1 MISIEKM
8 SFFFRYDKVKY
19 RNPVKFPEMEEE
31 MVQLKKA
38 GQDARQ
44 EFTKLTEVFYKNF
57 HTFFMDRVSQWMNQ
71 AQVVRPAFW
80 RYYIEDGQ
88 DEGNPSFALRLF
100 NQENKLG
107 VYVELSFIERKKND
121 NSVRLQNEVLEC
133 EPNSNILYV
142 ASDFQKN
149 SMVYEGN
156 ESNRDKLTRAVKE
169 GEIRKVILRRPV
181 FLEST
186 KDGIEEELSD
196 ALKELIPFYETIYMN
211 EVNQKS

>member
-8 SFFFRYDKVKY
+8 SQFFRYDKVKY
-19 RNPVKFPEMEEE
+19 RNPVKFPEVAEE
-31 MVQLKKA
+31 MEQLKKA
-38 GQDARQ
+38 GQDSRQ
-44 EFTKLTEVFYKNF
+44 EFTKLTEEFQKNF
-57 HTFFMDRVSQWMNQ
+57 KSFRMAQVSQWMNQ

-80 RYYIEDGQ
+80 RYFIEEGQ

-121 NSVRLQNEVLEC
+121 NSVRLQNKVLEC

-149 SMVYEGN
+149 AMAYEG
-156 ESNRDKLTRAVKE
+156 SVPNRDKLTKAVQE

-181 FLEST
+181 FLE
-186 KDGIEEELSD
+186 KIKEGIEEELAG
-196 ALKELIPFYETIYMN
+196 ALKELIPFYQTIYIN
-211 EVNQKS
+211 EVN

>member
-1 MISIEKM
+1 MITIEKM
-8 SFFFRYDKVKY
+8 KQFFRYEKVKY
-19 RNPVKFPEMEEE
+19 KNPVKFPEVAEDMI
-31 MVQLKKA
+31 QLKKA

-57 HTFFMDRVSQWMNQ
+57 HTFRIDPVSQWMNQ
-71 AQVVRPAFW
+71 AQVARPAFW
-80 RYYIEDGQ
+80 RYFIEEGQ
-88 DEGNPSFALRLF
+88 AEGNPSFALRLF

-121 NSVRLQNEVLEC
+121 NSVRFQNKVLEC

-142 ASDFQKN
+142 VYDFQKN
-149 SMVYEGN
+149 AMAYEGN
-156 ESNRDKLTRAVKE
+156 ETNRDKLTRAVKE

-196 ALKELIPFYETIYMN
+196 ALKELFPFYETIYMN
-211 EVNQKS
+211 EVN

>member
-1 MISIEKM
+1 MITIEKM
-8 SFFFRYDKVKY
+8 SQFFRYDKVKY
-19 RNPVKFPEMEEE
+19 RNPVKFPEVAEE
-31 MVQLKKA
+31 MEQLKKA

-57 HTFFMDRVSQWMNQ
+57 HTFRMDRVSQWMNQ

-80 RYYIEDGQ
+80 RYFIEEGQ

-121 NSVRLQNEVLEC
+121 NSVRLQNKVLEC

-149 SMVYEGN
+149 AMAYEG
-156 ESNRDKLTRAVKE
+156 SVPNRDKLTRAVQE

-186 KDGIEEELSD
+186 KDGIKEELAD
-196 ALKELIPFYETIYMN
+196 ALKELIPFYDTIYMN
-211 EVNQKS
+211 EVN

>member
-1 MISIEKM
+1 MITIDKM
-8 SFFFRYDKVKY
+8 SRFFCYDKVKY
-19 RNPVKFPEMEEE
+19 RNPVKFPEVAEE
-31 MVQLKKA
+31 MEQLKKA

-57 HTFFMDRVSQWMNQ
+57 HTFRMDRVSQWMNQ

-80 RYYIEDGQ
+80 RYFIEEGQ
-88 DEGNPSFALRLF
+88 DEGNPSLALRLF

-121 NSVRLQNEVLEC
+121 NSLRLQNKVLEC
-133 EPNSNILYV
+133 EPNRNILYV

-149 SMVYEGN
+149 ATAYEGN
-156 ESNRDKLTRAVKE
+156 VSNRDELIRAVKE
-169 GEIRKVILRRPV
+169 GEVRKVILRRPV
-181 FLEST
+181 LLERN
-186 KDGIEEELSD
+186 KDGIEEELAG

-211 EVNQKS
+211 EVN

>member
-1 MISIEKM
+1 MITIEKM
-8 SFFFRYDKVKY
+8 SQFFRYDKVKY

-80 RYYIEDGQ
+80 RYFIEEGQ
-88 DEGNPSFALRLF
+88 VEGNPSFALRLF

-121 NSVRLQNEVLEC
+121 NSVRLQNKVLEC
-133 EPNSNILYV
+133 EPNSNILYI
-142 ASDFQKN
+142 ASDVQKN
-149 SMVYEGN
+149 AIAYEGN
-156 ESNRDKLTRAVKE
+156 ESNRDKLTRAVQE

-186 KDGIEEELSD
+186 KDGIEEELAD

-211 EVNQKS
+211 EAN

>member
-1 MISIEKM
+1 MITIEKM
-8 SFFFRYDKVKY
+8 SQFFRYDKVKY
-19 RNPVKFPEMEEE
+19 RNPVKFPEVAEE
-31 MVQLKKA
+31 MEQLKKA

-57 HTFFMDRVSQWMNQ
+57 HTFRMDRVSQWMNQ

-80 RYYIEDGQ
+80 RYFIEEEQ

-121 NSVRLQNEVLEC
+121 YSLRLQNKVLEC

-149 SMVYEGN
+149 AMAYEGN

-186 KDGIEEELSD
+186 KDGIEEELAD

-211 EVNQKS
+211 EVN

>member
-1 MISIEKM
+1 MITIEKM
-8 SFFFRYDKVKY
+8 KQFFRYEKVKY
-19 RNPVKFPEMEEE
+19 KNPVKFPEVAEE
-31 MVQLKKA
+31 MIQLKKA

-44 EFTKLTEVFYKNF
+44 EFTKLTEVFYKNL
-57 HTFFMDRVSQWMNQ
+57 HTFGMGPVSQWMNQ
-71 AQVVRPAFW
+71 AQVLRPAFW
-80 RYYIEDGQ
+80 RYFIEEEQ

-121 NSVRLQNEVLEC
+121 NSVRLQNKVLEC

-149 SMVYEGN
+149 AIAYEGN

-186 KDGIEEELSD
+186 KAGIEEELAD

-211 EVNQKS
+211 EVN

>member
-1 MISIEKM
+1 MITIEKM
-8 SFFFRYDKVKY
+8 SRFFCYDKVKY
-19 RNPVKFPEMEEE
+19 KNPVKFPKVAKEME
-31 MVQLKKA
+31 QLKKA

-80 RYYIEDGQ
+80 RYYIEEGQ

-149 SMVYEGN
+149 AMAYEGN

-186 KDGIEEELSD
+186 KDGIEEELAD

-211 EVNQKS
+211 EVN

>member
-8 SFFFRYDKVKY
+8 KQFFRYDKVKY
-19 RNPVKFPEMEEE
+19 RNPVKFPEVAEE
-31 MVQLKKA
+31 MEQLKKA

-71 AQVVRPAFW
+71 AQVIRPAFW
-80 RYYIEDGQ
+80 RYFIEEGQ

-121 NSVRLQNEVLEC
+121 NSVRLQNKVLEC

-142 ASDFQKN
+142 AFDFQKN
-149 SMVYEGN
+149 AMAYEG
-156 ESNRDKLTRAVKE
+156 SVPNRDKLTRAVQE

-186 KDGIEEELSD
+186 KDGIEEELAD

-211 EVNQKS
+211 EVN

>member
-1 MISIEKM
+1 MITLEKM
-8 SFFFRYDKVKY
+8 SLFFRYDKVKY
-19 RNPVKFPEMEEE
+19 KNPVKFPEVAKEME
-31 MVQLKKA
+31 QLKRA

-80 RYYIEDGQ
+80 RYFIEEGQ

-121 NSVRLQNEVLEC
+121 NSVRLQNKVLEC
-133 EPNSNILYV
+133 EPNSNVLYV

-149 SMVYEGN
+149 ALAYEGN

-186 KDGIEEELSD
+186 KDGIEEELAD

-211 EVNQKS
+211 EVN

>member
-1 MISIEKM
+1 MITIDKM
-8 SFFFRYDKVKY
+8 SRFFCYDKVKY
-19 RNPVKFPEMEEE
+19 RNPVKFPEVAEE
-31 MVQLKKA
+31 MEQLKKA

-57 HTFFMDRVSQWMNQ
+57 HTFRMDRVSQWMNQ

-80 RYYIEDGQ
+80 RYFIEEGQ

-121 NSVRLQNEVLEC
+121 NSLRLQNKVLEC

-149 SMVYEGN
+149 ATSYEGN
-156 ESNRDKLTRAVKE
+156 VSNRDKLIRAFKE
-169 GEIRKVILRRPV
+169 GKVRKVILRRPV
-181 FLEST
+181 YLEST
-186 KDGIEEELSD
+186 KGGIEEELAD

-211 EVNQKS
+211 EVN

>member
-1 MISIEKM
+1 MITIDKM
-8 SFFFRYDKVKY
+8 SRFFCYDKVKY
-19 RNPVKFPEMEEE
+19 RNPVKFPEVAEE
-31 MVQLKKA
+31 MEQLKKA

-57 HTFFMDRVSQWMNQ
+57 HTFRMDRVSQWMNQ

-80 RYYIEDGQ
+80 RYFIEEGQ

-121 NSVRLQNEVLEC
+121 NSVRFQNKVLEC

-149 SMVYEGN
+149 ATSYEGN
-156 ESNRDKLTRAVKE
+156 VSNRDKLIRAVKE
-169 GEIRKVILRRPV
+169 GKVRKVILRRPV
-181 FLEST
+181 YLEST
-186 KDGIEEELSD
+186 KGGIEEELAD

-211 EVNQKS
+211 EVN

>member
-1 MISIEKM
+1 MITIEKM
-8 SFFFRYDKVKY
+8 KQFFRYEKVKY
-19 RNPVKFPEMEEE
+19 KNPVKFPEVAEE
-31 MVQLKKA
+31 MIQLKKA

-80 RYYIEDGQ
+80 RYFIEEGQ

-121 NSVRLQNEVLEC
+121 NSVCLQNKVLEC

-149 SMVYEGN
+149 AIAYEGN
-156 ESNRDKLTRAVKE
+156 ESNRDKLTRAIKE
-169 GEIRKVILRRPV
+169 GEFRKVILRRPV

-186 KDGIEEELSD
+186 KDGIKEELSN
-196 ALKELIPFYETIYMN
+196 ALKELIPFYDTIYMN
-211 EVNQKS
+211 EVN

>member
-8 SFFFRYDKVKY
+8 KQFFRYDKVKY
-19 RNPVKFPEMEEE
+19 RNPVKFPEIAEE
-31 MVQLKKA
+31 MEQLKKA

-80 RYYIEDGQ
+80 RYFIEEGQ

-121 NSVRLQNEVLEC
+121 NSVRLQNKVLEC

-149 SMVYEGN
+149 AMAYEG
-156 ESNRDKLTRAVKE
+156 SVPNRYKLTRAVQE

-186 KDGIEEELSD
+186 KDGIEEELTD
-196 ALKELIPFYETIYMN
+196 ALKELIPFYQTIYMN
-211 EVNQKS
+211 EVN

>member
-1 MISIEKM
+1 MITLEKM
-8 SFFFRYDKVKY
+8 SLFFRYDKVKY
-19 RNPVKFPEMEEE
+19 KNPVKFPEVAKEME
-31 MVQLKKA
+31 QLKRA

-80 RYYIEDGQ
+80 RYFIEEGQ

-121 NSVRLQNEVLEC
+121 NSVRLQNKVLEC
-133 EPNSNILYV
+133 EPNSNVLYV

-149 SMVYEGN
+149 ALAYEGN
-156 ESNRDKLTRAVKE
+156 ESNRDKLIRAVKE

-186 KDGIEEELSD
+186 KDGIEEELAD

-211 EVNQKS
+211 EVN

>member
-1 MISIEKM
+1 MISIGKM
-8 SFFFRYDKVKY
+8 GYFFRYDKVKY
-19 RNPVKFPEMEEE
+19 KIPVKFPEIAEE
-31 MVQLKKA
+31 MEQLKKA
-38 GQDARQ
+38 GQDARL
-44 EFTKLTEVFYKNF
+44 EFTKLTEAFQKNF
-57 HTFFMDRVSQWMNQ
+57 KSFRMDRVSQWMNQ
-71 AQVVRPAFW
+71 AQVARPAFW
-80 RYYIEDGQ
+80 RYFIEEGQ

-121 NSVRLQNEVLEC
+121 NSVRFQNKVLEC

-149 SMVYEGN
+149 ATSYEGN
-156 ESNRDKLTRAVKE
+156 VSNRDELIKAVKE

-186 KDGIEEELSD
+186 KDGIEEELAD

-211 EVNQKS
+211 EVN

>member
-8 SFFFRYDKVKY
+8 SRFFSYDKVKY
-19 RNPVKFPEMEEE
+19 RNPVKFPEVAEE
-31 MVQLKKA
+31 MEQLKKA

-71 AQVVRPAFW
+71 AQVLRPAFW
-80 RYYIEDGQ
+80 RYFIEEGQ

-100 NQENKLG
+100 NEENKLG

-121 NSVRLQNEVLEC
+121 NSVRLQNKVLEC

-149 SMVYEGN
+149 AMVFEGN

-169 GEIRKVILRRPV
+169 GEIRKVILRSPV

-186 KDGIEEELSD
+186 KDGIEEELAD
-196 ALKELIPFYETIYMN
+196 ALKELIPFYKAIYMS
-211 EVNQKS
+211 EVN

>member
-1 MISIEKM
+1 MITIEKM
-8 SFFFRYDKVKY
+8 SQFFRYDKVKY

-80 RYYIEDGQ
+80 RYFIEEGQ

-121 NSVRLQNEVLEC
+121 NSVRLQNKVLEC
-133 EPNSNILYV
+133 EPNSNILYI
-142 ASDFQKN
+142 ASDVQKN
-149 SMVYEGN
+149 AIAYEGN
-156 ESNRDKLTRAVKE
+156 ESNRDKLTRAVQE

-186 KDGIEEELSD
+186 KDGIEEELAD

-211 EVNQKS
+211 EAN

>member
-8 SFFFRYDKVKY
+8 SYFFRYDKVKY
-19 RNPVKFPEMEEE
+19 KNPVKFPEIAEE
-31 MVQLKKA
+31 MELLKKA

-44 EFTKLTEVFYKNF
+44 EFTKLTEVFQKNF
-57 HTFFMDRVSQWMNQ
+57 KTFRMDRVSQWMNQ

-80 RYYIEDGQ
+80 RYFIEEGQ

-121 NSVRLQNEVLEC
+121 NSVRLQNKVLEC

-149 SMVYEGN
+149 AMAYEG
-156 ESNRDKLTRAVKE
+156 SVPNRDKLTKAVQE

-186 KDGIEEELSD
+186 KDGIEEELAD

-211 EVNQKS
+211 EVN

>member
-8 SFFFRYDKVKY
+8 KQFFRYDKVKY
-19 RNPVKFPEMEEE
+19 RNPVKFPEIAEE
-31 MVQLKKA
+31 MEQLKKA

-80 RYYIEDGQ
+80 RYFIEEGQ

-121 NSVRLQNEVLEC
+121 NSVRLQNKVLEC

-149 SMVYEGN
+149 AMAYEGN

-196 ALKELIPFYETIYMN
+196 ALKELIPFYQTIYMN
-211 EVNQKS
+211 EVN

>member
-1 MISIEKM
+1 MITLEKM
-8 SFFFRYDKVKY
+8 SLFFRYDKVKY
-19 RNPVKFPEMEEE
+19 KNPVKFPEVAKEME
-31 MVQLKKA
+31 QLKRA

-80 RYYIEDGQ
+80 RYFIEEGQ

-121 NSVRLQNEVLEC
+121 NSVRLQNKVLEC

-149 SMVYEGN
+149 AMVFEGN

-186 KDGIEEELSD
+186 KDGIEEELAD

-211 EVNQKS
+211 EVN

>member
-1 MISIEKM
+1 MITIEKM
-8 SFFFRYDKVKY
+8 SRFFCYDKVKY
-19 RNPVKFPEMEEE
+19 RNPVKFPEVAEE
-31 MVQLKKA
+31 MEQLKKA

-80 RYYIEDGQ
+80 RYFIEEGQ

-121 NSVRLQNEVLEC
+121 NSVRLQNKVLEC
-133 EPNSNILYV
+133 EPNRNVLYV

-149 SMVYEGN
+149 ATSYEGN
-156 ESNRDKLTRAVKE
+156 VSNRDELIKAVKE
-169 GEIRKVILRRPV
+169 GEVRKVILRRPV
-181 FLEST
+181 FLESI

-211 EVNQKS
+211 EVN

>member
-1 MISIEKM
+1 MITIEKM
-8 SFFFRYDKVKY
+8 SQFFRYDKVKY
-19 RNPVKFPEMEEE
+19 RNPVNFPEVAEE
-31 MVQLKKA
+31 MERLKKA

-80 RYYIEDGQ
+80 RYFIEEGQ

-121 NSVRLQNEVLEC
+121 NSVRLQNKVLEC

-149 SMVYEGN
+149 AMAYEGN

-186 KDGIEEELSD
+186 KDGIEEELAD

-211 EVNQKS
+211 EVN

>member
-1 MISIEKM
+1 MITLEKM
-8 SFFFRYDKVKY
+8 SLFFRYDKVKY
-19 RNPVKFPEMEEE
+19 KNPVKFPEVAKEME
-31 MVQLKKA
+31 QLKRA

-80 RYYIEDGQ
+80 RYFIEEGQ

-121 NSVRLQNEVLEC
+121 NSVRLQNKVLEC
-133 EPNSNILYV
+133 EPNSNILYI

-149 SMVYEGN
+149 AIAYEGN

-169 GEIRKVILRRPV
+169 GEFRKVILRRPV

-211 EVNQKS
+211 EVN

>member
-1 MISIEKM
+1 MITIEKM
-8 SFFFRYDKVKY
+8 RHFFRYDKVKY
-19 RNPVKFPEMEEE
+19 RNPVKFPEVAEE
-31 MVQLKKA
+31 MEQLKKA

-57 HTFFMDRVSQWMNQ
+57 HTFSMDRVSQWMNQ
-71 AQVVRPAFW
+71 AQVLRPAFW
-80 RYYIEDGQ
+80 RYFIEEGQ

-100 NQENKLG
+100 NEENKLG
-107 VYVELSFIERKKND
+107 VYVELSFIERIKND
-121 NSVRLQNEVLEC
+121 NSVRLQNKVLEC

-149 SMVYEGN
+149 AMVFEGN

-169 GEIRKVILRRPV
+169 GEIRKVILRSPV

-186 KDGIEEELSD
+186 KDGIEEELAD

-211 EVNQKS
+211 EVN